1 VEHVEDNVQF
11 IENLTFV
18 AFVFETKHTKV
29 NFQELP
35 KAVGS
40 KKLTL
45 QVLLRKPQRER
56 LKSQ

>member
-1 VEHVEDNVQF
+1 MEDNVQF

-18 AFVFETKHTKV
+18 AFVLETKHTKV

-35 KAVGS
+35 RAAGS
-40 KKLTL
+40 KKTN
-45 QVLLRKPQRER
+45 VAGPLRKPQRER

>member
-11 IENLTFV
+11 IENSTYV
-18 AFVFETKHTKV
+18 AFVLETKHTKV

-35 KAVGS
+35 RAVGS

-45 QVLLRKPQRER
+45 QVLKGNHNE
-56 LKSQ
+56 KG